1 MAEGKKTVLVLFPTN
16 RVLLSVDTAS
26 KVGPDSYAMA
36 APTVA
41 SLSTK
46 AAPWMANV
54 ASRTKSPPPDA
65 EALEVAA
72 HVVIVE
78 AVRA

>member
-1 MAEGKKTVLVLFPTN
+1 MAAAKKTVLAPFPAN
-16 RVLLSVDTAS
+16 CVLLTLDTAS

-41 SLSTK
+41 TLSTK

-72 HVVIVE
+72 HAVIVE
-78 AVRA
+78 AFRA